1 MLAAN
6 LMLSASFLFPMWL
19 IVEAVNKTKP
29 SNQTKLTKFKILF
42 TTSELYSMSLTH
54 SCYEKKPNSF
64 IKSHIEMFFLN
75 LDLDAQLNRV
85 SLIVAL

>member
-6 LMLSASFLFPMWL
+6 LTLTASFLFPTWL

-42 TTSELYSMSLTH
+42 TTSELYGM
-54 SCYEKKPNSF
+54 N
-64 IKSHIEMFFLN
+64 FL
-75 LDLDAQLNRV
+75 
-85 SLIVAL
+85 

>member
-6 LMLSASFLFPMWL
+6 LTLSASFLFPMWL

-42 TTSELYSMSLTH
+42 TTSELYSMS
-54 SCYEKKPNSF
+54 
-64 IKSHIEMFFLN
+64 FL
-75 LDLDAQLNRV
+75 
-85 SLIVAL
+85 